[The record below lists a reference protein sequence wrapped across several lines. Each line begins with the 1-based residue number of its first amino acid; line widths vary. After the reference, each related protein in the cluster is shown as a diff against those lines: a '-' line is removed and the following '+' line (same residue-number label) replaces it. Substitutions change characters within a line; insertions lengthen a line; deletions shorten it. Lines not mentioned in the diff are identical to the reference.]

1 MVEVIYPPHTHP
13 LPHTPSLASSLTTKI
28 KTEFLTVATK
38 PWPERMFINSYTG
51 MQTEDTTQVLQI
63 LKDAIRLLAA
73 IQFLTKFYTL
83 FRQDLYRQLIT
94 QSRIRL

>member
-1 MVEVIYPPHTHP
+1 MVEVIYHPHPHP

-63 LKDAIRLLAA
+63 LKDAIRLLAVML
-73 IQFLTKFYTL
+73 FLTEWPIL
-83 FRQDLYRQLIT
+83 LQLDLSLPLLI
-94 QSRIRL
+94 QNRLHL